1 MTLAPDSNDS
11 TPSKCKRACQ
21 SGAGSAERPHLR
33 EVWLQ
38 GRVLPQLRVGV
49 LVVDIV
55 AHADKLL
62 PMVGTGDEDDGHTDG
77 ITLRDEGWVGG
88 ISLRETHPGP

>member
-1 MTLAPDSNDS
+1 MTQLP
-11 TPSKCKRACQ
+11 PSAKEPASLEQ
-21 SGAGSAERPHLR
+21 EVQRPHLR

-38 GRVLPQLRVGV
+38 RRVLPQLGVGV
-49 LVVDIV
+49 LIVDIV

-77 ITLRDEGWVGG
+77 IALRDEGWVGG